1 MKILIVLLTISLF
14 ILLFKFAGG
23 SLSLKDLNIF
33 SFMFYNLFFFDIVG
47 ASLIYLGAQKHYLI
61 VKMFDKGN
69 IEKTYYILVYTLLM
83 LPFVIAMINACLYK
97 RGIKNEIIAYIKKKT
112 ELGYNTNRLF
122 LLTILFSIPAI
133 GAVVYTFLNIG
144 YIPLFSMV
152 LDKINVGTASIE
164 NAREFAGNE
173 YIKNLGMSF
182 LTPAMSY
189 FVFIVA
195 RTKKERKWYLLFLPL
210 FVASILAK
218 TYDFSK
224 APVIYYLFYFYIIEV
239 MLGHIHSIKKIIPY
253 ITVAMVFIIYIYIVV
268 LNEGGNILTLYFGPI
283 GRILFTQVA
292 TLFLHIDA
300 FPQKIPFLNGA
311 SFSSKF
317 KWIFENASFQRSG
330 RIVMEIYS
338 PEAVAEGTA
347 GVMNTLFVGEA
358 YANFGIIGVLVAP
371 IIFGVIIAI
380 FMFIV
385 LMARKTPVT
394 IFFYVEM
401 MQLLMT
407 FVQGGFVDIFYNAL
421 TILLILIMIALSY
434 GPRLRWKSDL

>member
-1 MKILIVLLTISLF
+1 M
-14 ILLFKFAGG
+14 
-23 SLSLKDLNIF
+23 
-33 SFMFYNLFFFDIVG
+33 
-47 ASLIYLGAQKHYLI
+47 
-61 VKMFDKGN
+61 
-69 IEKTYYILVYTLLM
+69 
-83 LPFVIAMINACLYK
+83 
-97 RGIKNEIIAYIKKKT
+97 
-112 ELGYNTNRLF
+112 
-122 LLTILFSIPAI
+122 
-133 GAVVYTFLNIG
+133 
-144 YIPLFSMV
+144 
-152 LDKINVGTASIE
+152 
-164 NAREFAGNE
+164 
-173 YIKNLGMSF
+173 
-182 LTPAMSY
+182 
-189 FVFIVA
+189 
-195 RTKKERKWYLLFLPL
+195 
-210 FVASILAK
+210 
-218 TYDFSK
+218 
-224 APVIYYLFYFYIIEV
+224 
-239 MLGHIHSIKKIIPY
+239 
-253 ITVAMVFIIYIYIVV
+253 V

-385 LMARKTPVT
+385 LKARKTPVT

>member
-239 MLGHIHSIKKIIPY
+239 MLGHIHSIKKNHSIYNSCYGIHY
-253 ITVAMVFIIYIYIVV
+253 IYIYSGFKR
-268 LNEGGNILTLYFGPI
+268 GGKYINIIFWTHWTYFI
-283 GRILFTQVA
+283 YSSCNIIFTYRCLSPKD
-292 TLFLHIDA
+292 TI
-300 FPQKIPFLNGA
+300 
-311 SFSSKF
+311 F
-317 KWIFENASFQRSG
+317 KWC
-330 RIVMEIYS
+330 
-338 PEAVAEGTA
+338 
-347 GVMNTLFVGEA
+347 
-358 YANFGIIGVLVAP
+358 
-371 IIFGVIIAI
+371 
-380 FMFIV
+380 
-385 LMARKTPVT
+385 K
-394 IFFYVEM
+394 FFLQV
-401 MQLLMT
+401 
-407 FVQGGFVDIFYNAL
+407 
-421 TILLILIMIALSY
+421 
-434 GPRLRWKSDL
+434 